1 MDDQEIGS
9 LVEAVHWTYFNAI
22 RVLAVDAGF
31 CYDVRHDDLVLN
43 ERVANPAIVNS
54 VPWHRGLQG
63 RGLACPLCS

>member
-1 MDDQEIGS
+1 
-9 LVEAVHWTYFNAI
+9 
-22 RVLAVDAGF
+22 
-31 CYDVRHDDLVLN
+31 VLN